1 MAKGVENVTSPFSSE
16 KLSVD
21 AFAEGIKANYP
32 EYKEVDNNSLTKAI
46 LEKYPEYESKVETPY
61 TNEEARDVREKQ
73 EQERKKKIFTESSS
87 AGETQA
93 STAEL
98 QAGDKLASYT
108 QQLDSKLNQAQPTEK
123 DFFTGTFGNIL
134 KGFDK
139 IIPIGLGDWI
149 DDMGR
154 AAVAGHFQG
163 IAAENSSD
171 LLKAGNLATHEEIQE
186 FLKANEKAASLGASA
201 EMQEFTRV
209 YEENG
214 EGMKGVVMGLLESGV
229 TIVPELILSSLV
241 SMFSNT
247 DALAAGGTAIGL
259 GAARGAAVGSTAGG
273 VGAAPGAVAGA
284 AAAIPY
290 AFGAASA
297 ALEAGATFAELLQ
310 EEAGEN
316 VRLDEAKVKEILND
330 KEAYTRIRNKA
341 VVRGVTIGVID
352 TITGKLGGSASKLI
366 TARSAAKSASGVVS
380 KKGFTQATA
389 ASTLIEGIGGS
400 AGEATARAAI
410 GQEMDVSEIALEG
423 IAELPMGIRNVVTTQ
438 ISSPKYYVNGKRV
451 NAETVDSLIETMIP
465 EDLAEADIVIKNDFE
480 GRQNKIDEK
489 VKKYKV
495 SSEVKKSSPNLSDKQ
510 VEEVTNLQ
518 TELDSLEGKKSEAS
532 KKRSSEIKE
541 KINEIL
547 ENPEGATTPPAKK
560 KKTKPAP
567 EETTDEEAIEELN
580 KEGKAATKENIEEK
594 KKEKFVQAQVI
605 TAEEADAMA
614 EEADAQAPVTT
625 DAQVITAEEA
635 DAMSVKLPNGNEY
648 VIDSKGNI
656 TNKKSGKAIKRTSVT
671 GKSVLKASKE
681 SKVEKPATPKKTT
694 KKPAKTKQTPKQT
707 QQEQTAVPEDSE
719 AVTSADMSVLNLVLK
734 DAKEGQ
740 VEELNGKK
748 YTVKN
753 GEIVNSETGK
763 KVVVGT
769 PATKK
774 ATPKKPA
781 AKKPATKK
789 TDTKKPATK
798 KTDTKAEEK
807 PKEVS
812 YRNNVYL
819 VNPDGTITNKK
830 TGKSINPKS
839 VTGKAVLKKLSET
852 EKTTKKPTTKKSK
865 TKEAKVEEKKEATKK
880 TDTKKIEQAKR
891 KNEKINESAP
901 RSKYKR
907 LKVELL
913 RTANGYTTVV
923 EKTDKRTKKVTRY
936 EFDIFVNAKTGAVT
950 HSVTEFVDGKKKD
963 TKELK
968 DAKGFIDA
976 VNKRV
981 ASGAVVSK
989 SFQSQVDAQVTR
1001 DKQKSELERV
1011 VPFKEKKEKTYTKR
1025 ITKYTY
1031 KNSKGEEVVVT
1042 ITSYTGQK
1050 ERGMPA
1056 AKITFSDKRKDT
1068 EIGSKQQLDVFV
1080 GKLKRRNNI
1089 KVELVSESKK
1099 TIGATE
1105 TLSEDL
1111 KSTEPILPEVAKK
1124 SKRKPRA
1131 KKLPSNVKPFKRTIV
1146 KARTD
1151 FEPAVFKILLP
1162 DGSEV
1167 FFQKQIDGKIQ
1178 EVKVIEGTRDEYGAV
1193 KDSKSY
1199 DSIREAISDFKKKS
1213 EAETK
1218 AETKPAAK
1226 KPAAKKPA
1234 AKKPAAKKPAETKK
1248 TFKEIAKEKKDKEKA
1263 EVNDEVNQIENEI
1276 EYLDSENVNLN
1287 EEIQIEKGNI
1297 SEAKKAAREKIA
1309 KVKKSKK
1316 SAAKKAEAIEE
1327 IKAELQ
1333 DEVDDL
1339 NGNIENY
1346 KEDLKANNSEIKK
1359 LQRQK
1364 AKAKEKGKKKVEAE
1378 KAKPISKA
1386 KDGSRLVYEIN
1397 SKTYVLELT
1406 DDGSYELYNE
1416 TDDVVIDTYD
1426 KKSDGTKAVKKLQE
1440 RKEVIDAV
1448 NAYNEAS
1455 LKNEERKKILERLG
1469 FKKMS
1474 LTEGYQDIL
1483 NKIPETKKGKVFNFL
1498 QLITK
1503 EIAILPNSLNKFLS
1517 IKEDQIDFMSKSD
1530 INKLKNLQKH
1540 VKEVLQP
1547 ASKKSTYAFM
1557 GNKPNSK
1564 ANKDY
1569 VKAYN
1574 IYVDGVQDIFNK
1586 YMGKNLGYKIESQSK
1601 ERSRLL
1607 TDEEVDATIEN
1618 EQVKESVNR
1627 ARRILKLF
1635 SPNVRIVIH
1644 QSRKAFDE
1652 AMARESVNGVAS
1664 GVEAGRYIQNKNTGV
1679 KEIHINLENAT
1690 ATTAIHEAFHAFFDT
1705 AYGQDPNIA
1714 RALAGRLYSALRRG
1728 GVEDRRIAFKLQN
1741 FIKQYKDVDVQS
1753 EEMLAELA
1761 AIMSESNAVLSKPV
1775 IIKLAN
1781 LIKDFLIATAKKLKI
1796 DNRLVRLLEFEQKQR
1811 MEEAEAI
1818 EFMKSFVN
1826 AVEDSS
1832 VNPLQNPIASMP
1844 QFKSQDYDLKDMLVE
1859 MSNLTENTENEIG
1872 GMVVDFFEKGQ
1883 IIKKAIKNGQIT
1895 TGHKLEELNNKMF
1908 LMHQPD
1914 NAAVNTIRDNK
1925 GKTIGNAFGGVLFP
1939 LKFEGAFWASTR
1951 AKAQEMA
1958 DQLNTMLK
1966 LDGKIRMVLTAAPL
1980 DKLLSS
1986 TVVARNVS
1994 SVLNNYADRLNLS
2007 ERNRLKI
2014 QRTKYENLFKV
2025 KVNYFDRYSDLNLKS
2040 KTQKLTNSEKK
2051 TLRERRALY
2060 NSMEKVGL
2068 IEVKELKNGKLKLI
2082 KKKFKTSEEYE
2093 SRFDT
2098 LLDPDNSTFDT
2109 RKLISTTSTT
2119 AFVQELSYVQN
2130 RKLSEILELGYTKTG
2145 TPVALRNTELQAAI
2159 QKMHTEPLIMK
2170 IEAGMA
2176 YAILETDSA
2185 VEAVEVTG
2193 EGMHPSYPFQI
2204 RLKDSSKSVKVK
2216 FLEKPQNPVQGKIYD
2231 LSKDVDFN
2239 VNDYFDNENSY
2250 KNIRDTIFPT
2260 SGVSQPVIF
2269 NGDKSKISNVNEA
2282 YQELLDESQ
2291 LKDRAKRKKE
2301 NEKALSGYSK
2311 ERSQMTTKERSQF
2324 KEEAVESD
2332 SVEQPAAE
2340 QNQGNTP
2347 QEKNKIAKIKSAKD
2361 LFVFLKE
2368 TFVRAREFT
2377 KSTGLAYT
2385 ETQKNIRSF
2394 LEAMN
2399 SQLSRTAFRV
2409 RLQGRMLRKLAD
2421 SPEKLKLVEDYLVA
2435 EPNEKQ
2441 AIREQ
2446 IEKLEKGSKILAVA
2460 DGMRS
2465 YIDSMSE
2472 KFLNSPYFDS
2482 LPEVASKKVE
2492 SYVVQKGKNK
2502 GETKYRVVNT
2512 KTGEVLAADLTKAAA
2527 EKQQQQAG
2535 IKDIIRNNLGSY
2547 LHTSYRFFSDSS
2559 FKITDKSKK
2568 AAIQGQYEAVRA
2580 EKIKELMDDGMTEKE
2595 AIESLKDPKL
2605 ITEMQELATKQIE
2618 DYIRKIEEVRADPKF
2633 KVLGLNAASAKIPKP
2648 AFQRKKGLPDYI
2660 ENMLGIEKDPVNRF
2674 VNSALVMAQTFYKA
2688 QLVHKISQSVGEDYV
2703 KDSITDAEAASGNW
2717 KLVKDKYSPLG
2728 GKYVQVEIFEM
2739 LQSKP
2744 LLSSDNLFFD
2754 GYFKGLKLMRKSKVI
2769 WNIPTW
2775 RKNWFGGWFFM
2786 AANGVINKKFAQDTK
2801 NRADR
2806 LLKGMSNPEIEALL
2820 DEMAENGLIGA
2831 DVNAG
2836 LIDLNDAAMGMMFSD
2851 EELGTIESKYKKLFN
2866 KMKNAD
2872 SKLAEKYAAV
2882 DDYSKLIIYRVERES
2897 FAKKL
2902 FGKQYSELTE
2912 KQQAEVRKQAAEFVK
2927 QNTPTFSRLPKWYT
2941 RGRVAGKEISFAQLP
2956 LGDFLGFRLESIRSL
2971 FANVMNAVADLKK
2984 ARTDTSLNDAQKAE
2998 YKAAGQRRM
3007 AGSMSILAMRM
3018 AIPVLFA
3025 KMALD
3030 EEDEE
3035 LQDDAVRLRPSWME
3049 GHTLLVKS
3057 ISDEGIVKVYDYS
3070 MEDPY
3075 AEVIDMT
3082 SGDLTIFEDFTK
3094 PNMLVKLITHLT
3106 EGKDAYGRDLYEKAD
3121 PKILKMSKFLGY
3133 TMKQVV
3139 VPPSFSALVKYKNPT
3154 HLGIRDYEINI
3165 GQQFYFQAK
3174 EYVSTKKYYELE
3186 GRARKNRLT
3195 ALDEVREMYQAVM
3208 NVAVAKNNPKMMQS
3222 ASRVLNRFGKREKMY
3237 IMYGIEV

>member
-108 QQLDSKLNQAQPTEK
+108 QQLNSKLNQAQPTEE

-134 KGFDK
+134 RGFDK

-201 EMQEFTRV
+201 EMQEFTRI

-229 TIVPELILSSLV
+229 TLVPELIISSLV

-259 GAARGAAVGSTAGG
+259 GAARGAAVGSAAGG

-560 KKTKPAP
+560 KKTKPAT

-594 KKEKFVQAQVI
+594 KKEKFVQAQII

-614 EEADAQAPVTT
+614 EEAPVTT
-625 DAQVITAEEA
+625 DAQIITAEEADAIAEEA

-681 SKVEKPATPKKTT
+681 SKVEKPAAPKKTT

-707 QQEQTAVPEDSE
+707 QQEQTTVPEDSE
-719 AVTSADMSVLNLVLK
+719 AVTSAEMSVLNLVLEN
-734 DAKEGQ
+734 AKEGQ

-753 GEIVNSETGK
+753 GQIVNSKTGK

-774 ATPKKPA
+774 PAAKKTTPKKPATKKPA
-781 AKKPATKK
+781 AKKAETKK
-789 TDTKKPATK
+789 AE
-798 KTDTKAEEK
+798 TKAEEK

-852 EKTTKKPTTKKSK
+852 EKTTKKPTTKKTKTKKSE

-913 RTANGYTTVV
+913 RTTNGYTTVV

-1001 DKQKSELERV
+1001 DNEKSKLERV

-1068 EIGSKQQLDVFV
+1068 EISSKQQLDVFV

-1099 TIGATE
+1099 TAGTTE

-1167 FFQKQIDGKIQ
+1167 FFQKQIDGKIEQ
-1178 EVKVIEGTRDEYGAV
+1178 VKLIEGTRDEYGSV

-1199 DSIREAISDFKKKS
+1199 DTIREAISDFRKKS

-1218 AETKPAAK
+1218 TETKPAPK

-1234 AKKPAAKKPAETKK
+1234 AKKPAPKKPAETKK
-1248 TFKEIAKEKKDKEKA
+1248 TFKEIAKEKKEKEKA

-1297 SEAKKAAREKIA
+1297 SEAKKSAREKIA

-1333 DEVDDL
+1333 DEVDEL

-1346 KEDLKANNSEIKK
+1346 REDLKANNSEIKK

-1378 KAKPISKA
+1378 KAK
-1386 KDGSRLVYEIN
+1386 
-1397 SKTYVLELT
+1397 
-1406 DDGSYELYNE
+1406 
-1416 TDDVVIDTYD
+1416 
-1426 KKSDGTKAVKKLQE
+1426 E

-1448 NAYNEAS
+1448 NAYNKANPPSKLKTYPKVTTTKKVEAGRYKIFVDGVLMAEAFKEGKEWFVDGNTITEDWTKLYDILGTQRWLIDTKGSHLNIAS
-1455 LKNEERKKILERLG
+1455 LKSG
-1469 FKKMS
+1469 FDAA
-1474 LTEGYQDIL
+1474 Y
-1483 NKIPETKKGKVFNFL
+1483 
-1498 QLITK
+1498 
-1503 EIAILPNSLNKFLS
+1503 AI
-1517 IKEDQIDFMSKSD
+1517 
-1530 INKLKNLQKH
+1530 
-1540 VKEVLQP
+1540 
-1547 ASKKSTYAFM
+1547 
-1557 GNKPNSK
+1557 
-1564 ANKDY
+1564 
-1569 VKAYN
+1569 
-1574 IYVDGVQDIFNK
+1574 
-1586 YMGKNLGYKIESQSK
+1586 SK

-1618 EQVKESVNR
+1618 EQVKESVSR
-1627 ARRILKLF
+1627 ARRILQLF
-1635 SPNVRIVIH
+1635 APNVRIVIH

-1664 GVEAGRYIQNKNTGV
+1664 GVEAGRYIQNKNTGE

-1818 EFMKSFVN
+1818 DFMKSFVN

-1859 MSNLTENTENEIG
+1859 MSNLTENTENKIG
-1872 GMVVDFFEKGQ
+1872 GMVVDFFEKAD

-1914 NAAVNTIRDNK
+1914 NAAVNTIKDDK
-1925 GKTIGNAFGGVLFP
+1925 GNTIGNAFGGVLFP

-1951 AKAQEMA
+1951 AKAKEMA

-1994 SVLNNYADRLNLS
+1994 SVLNNYADRLGLT

-2014 QRTKYENLFKV
+2014 QRTKYESLFKV
-2025 KVNYFDRYSDLNLKS
+2025 KVDYFNRYSELNLKS
-2040 KTQKLTNSEKK
+2040 KTQELTDSEKQ

-2082 KKKFKTSEEYE
+2082 KKKFNTSQEYE

-2109 RKLISTTSTT
+2109 RKLISKTATT
-2119 AFVQELSYVQN
+2119 AFVKELSYVQN
-2130 RKLSEILELGYTKTG
+2130 RKLSEILGLGYTKTG
-2145 TPVALRNTELQAAI
+2145 APVALRNTDLQDAI

-2185 VEAVEVTG
+2185 VEAVEVKG

-2204 RLKDSSKSVKVK
+2204 KLKDSSKSVKLK
-2216 FLEKPQNPVQGKIYD
+2216 LLEKPQNPVQGKIYD

-2250 KNIRDTIFPT
+2250 KNIKDKIFPT
-2260 SGVSQPVIF
+2260 AGVSQPVIL
-2269 NGDKSKISNVNEA
+2269 NGNKSKINSVNEA

-2291 LKDRAKRKKE
+2291 IKDRAKRKKE

-2332 SVEQPAAE
+2332 SVEQPASE
-2340 QNQGNTP
+2340 QAQGNTP

-2435 EPNEKQ
+2435 EPSEKQ

-2446 IEKLEKGSKILAVA
+2446 IEKLEKGTKILAVA
-2460 DGMRS
+2460 DGMRT

-2482 LPEVASKKVE
+2482 LPEVASKKIE
-2492 SYVVQKGKNK
+2492 SYVVQKGKDK
-2502 GETKYRVVNT
+2502 GKTKYRVVNT

-2806 LLKGMSNPEIEALL
+2806 LIKGMSNPEIEALL

-2851 EELGTIESKYKKLFN
+2851 EDLGTIESKYRKLFN

-2882 DDYSKLIIYRVERES
+2882 DDYSKLIIYRVEKES

-2912 KQQAEVRKQAAEFVK
+2912 KQQAEVRKEAAEFVK

-2956 LGDFLGFRLESIRSL
+2956 FGDFLGFRLESIRSL
-2971 FANVMNAVADLKK
+2971 FANIMNAVADLKK
-2984 ARTDTSLNDAQKAE
+2984 ARTDTSLNEAQKAE

-3025 KMALD
+3025 KMTLD

-3222 ASRVLNRFGKREKMY
+3222 ANRVLNRFGKREKMY

>member
-1 MAKGVENVTSPFSSE
+1 MAKGVENVTSPFLSE
-16 KLSVD
+16 KISVD
-21 AFAEGIKANYP
+21 AFAEGIKENYP
-32 EYKEVDNNSLTKAI
+32 EYKNVENKALTKAI

-61 TNEEARDVREKQ
+61 TNEEARDVRE

-87 AGETQA
+87 AGETNS

-108 QQLDSKLNQAQPTEK
+108 QQLDSKLNQAQPTEE

-134 KGFDK
+134 RGFDK

-149 DDMGR
+149 DDMSR

-171 LLKAGNLATHEEIQE
+171 LLKAGSLATHEEIQE
-186 FLKANEKAASLGASA
+186 FLKANEKAASLGASE
-201 EMQEFTRV
+201 EMQEFQKI
-209 YEENG
+209 YQENG
-214 EGMKGVVMGLLESGV
+214 EGMKGVVMGLLNSGA
-229 TIVPELILSSLV
+229 TIVPELIISSLV

-247 DALAAGGTAIGL
+247 DSLAAGGTAIGI
-259 GAARGAAVGSTAGG
+259 GAARGAIVGSAAGG
-273 VGAAPGAVAGA
+273 VGAAPGAIAGA
-284 AAAIPY
+284 ASAIPY
-290 AFGAASA
+290 AFGAATA
-297 ALEAGATFAELLQ
+297 ALESGATFAELLQ

-316 VRLDEAKVKEILND
+316 VRLDEAKVRAILND

-341 VVRGVTIGVID
+341 VTRGLTIGVID

-400 AGEATARAAI
+400 AGEATARAVI

-423 IAELPMGIRNVVTTQ
+423 IAELPGGIRNVVATQ

-465 EDLAEADIVIKNDFE
+465 EDLAKADIVIKNDFE
-480 GRQNKIDEK
+480 GRQNKIDNK

-580 KEGKAATKENIEEK
+580 KEGKAATKENIENK

-605 TAEEADAMA
+605 SAEEADANAPVTTDAQVITA

-625 DAQVITAEEA
+625 DAEVITAEEA

-671 GKSVLKASKE
+671 GKSVLKASEEVKA
-681 SKVEKPATPKKTT
+681 KKPATPKKTT
-694 KKPAKTKQTPKQT
+694 KKPVKTKETPKQT
-707 QQEQTAVPEDSE
+707 QEQAVVPEDSE

-753 GEIVNSETGK
+753 GEIVNFETGK

-774 ATPKKPA
+774 T
-781 AKKPATKK
+781 T
-789 TDTKKPATK
+789 TKKPATK
-798 KTDTKAEEK
+798 KADTKTEEK

-852 EKTTKKPTTKKSK
+852 QKETKKPTTKKTKTKKSE
-865 TKEAKVEEKKEATKK
+865 TKEAKVEEKKETPKK

-913 RTANGYTTVV
+913 RTTNGYTTVL

-936 EFDIFVNAKTGAVT
+936 EFDVFVNAKTGAVT

-981 ASGAVVSK
+981 AAGAVVSK
-989 SFQSQVDAQVTR
+989 SFQSQIDAQLTK
-1001 DKQKSELERV
+1001 DEKKAELERV
-1011 VPFKEKKEKTYTKR
+1011 VPFKEKKEKSYTKR

-1099 TIGATE
+1099 TIGKTE

-1167 FFQKQIDGKIQ
+1167 FFQKQIDGKIEQ
-1178 EVKVIEGTRDEYGAV
+1178 VKLIEGTRDEYGSV

-1218 AETKPAAK
+1218 TETKTEKKTTPKKSAPK
-1226 KPAAKKPA
+1226 KPATKKEAP
-1234 AKKPAAKKPAETKK
+1234 KK
-1248 TFKEIAKEKKDKEKA
+1248 TFKEIAKEKKAKEKA

-1297 SEAKKAAREKIA
+1297 SEAKKVAREKID

-1346 KEDLKANNSEIKK
+1346 REDIKANKSEIKK
-1359 LQRQK
+1359 LSRQK
-1364 AKAKEKGKKKVEAE
+1364 EKVKKKIESE
-1378 KAKPISKA
+1378 KA
-1386 KDGSRLVYEIN
+1386 
-1397 SKTYVLELT
+1397 
-1406 DDGSYELYNE
+1406 
-1416 TDDVVIDTYD
+1416 
-1426 KKSDGTKAVKKLQE
+1426 QE

-1448 NAYNEAS
+1448 NAYNKANPPS
-1455 LKNEERKKILERLG
+1455 K
-1469 FKKMS
+1469 
-1474 LTEGYQDIL
+1474 
-1483 NKIPETKKGKVFNFL
+1483 KKG
-1498 QLITK
+1498 
-1503 EIAILPNSLNKFLS
+1503 
-1517 IKEDQIDFMSKSD
+1517 
-1530 INKLKNLQKH
+1530 
-1540 VKEVLQP
+1540 
-1547 ASKKSTYAFM
+1547 
-1557 GNKPNSK
+1557 
-1564 ANKDY
+1564 
-1569 VKAYN
+1569 
-1574 IYVDGVQDIFNK
+1574 
-1586 YMGKNLGYKIESQSK
+1586 K

-1627 ARRILKLF
+1627 ARRILRLF

-1728 GVEDRRIAFKLQN
+1728 GIEDRRIAFKLQK

-1781 LIKDFLIATAKKLKI
+1781 LIKDFLISTAKKLKI
-1796 DNRLVRLLEFEQKQR
+1796 DNRFVRLLEFEQKQR

-1832 VNPLQNPIASMP
+1832 VNPIQNPIASMP

-1859 MSNLTENTENEIG
+1859 MSNLTENTENKIG

-1883 IIKKAIKNGQIT
+1883 IIKKAIKSGQIT

-1925 GKTIGNAFGGVLFP
+1925 GNTIGNAFGGVLFP
-1939 LKFEGAFWASTR
+1939 MKFEGAFWASTR

-1958 DQLNTMLK
+1958 QQLNRMLE

-1994 SVLNNYADRLNLS
+1994 SVLNNYADRLGLS

-2014 QRTKYENLFKV
+2014 QRTKYELLFKGDPKKV
-2025 KVNYFDRYSDLNLKS
+2025 NTVNYFDRYSELNLKS
-2040 KTQKLTNSEKK
+2040 KTQKLTSNEKK
-2051 TLRERRALY
+2051 ILRERRALY

-2082 KKKFKTSEEYE
+2082 KKKFNTSQEYE
-2093 SRFDT
+2093 SRFDA

-2109 RKLISTTSTT
+2109 RKIISEKSTN
-2119 AFVQELSYVQN
+2119 AFVKELSYVQN
-2130 RKLSEILELGYTKTG
+2130 RKFSEILGLGYTKTG
-2145 TPVALRNTELQAAI
+2145 APVAVANTNLQAAI

-2176 YAILETDSA
+2176 YAVLETDSA

-2239 VNDYFDNENSY
+2239 VSDYFDNENSY
-2250 KNIRDTIFPT
+2250 KNIRDKIFPT
-2260 SGVSQPVIF
+2260 SGVSQPVIL
-2269 NGDKSKISNVNEA
+2269 NGNKSKINSINEA
-2282 YQELLDESQ
+2282 YKNILDESQ
-2291 LKDRAKRKKE
+2291 LKERAKRKKE

-2311 ERSQMTTKERSQF
+2311 ERSQMTTKERSQL
-2324 KEEAVESD
+2324 KEQALESD
-2332 SVEQPAAE
+2332 SVEQPTGE
-2340 QNQGNTP
+2340 PSQGNTP

-2368 TFVRAREFT
+2368 TFVKAREFT

-2492 SYVVQKGKNK
+2492 SYVVQKGKDK
-2502 GETKYRVVNT
+2502 GKTKYRVVNT

-2547 LHTSYRFFSDSS
+2547 LHTSYRFFSDNS

-2744 LLSSDNLFFD
+2744 LLSSDNAFFD
-2754 GYFKGLKLMRKSKVI
+2754 GYFKALKLMRKSKVI

-2775 RKNWFGGWFFM
+2775 RKNWTGGWFFM
-2786 AANGVINKKFAQDTK
+2786 AANGVINKRFAQDTK
-2801 NRADR
+2801 NRAER

-2851 EELGTIESKYKKLFN
+2851 EDLGTIEAKYKKLFN

-2872 SKLAEKYAAV
+2872 SKLAEKYASV

-2902 FGKQYSELTE
+2902 FGKKYSELTE
-2912 KQQAEVRKQAAEFVK
+2912 KQQAQVRKEAAEFVK

-2956 LGDFLGFRLESIRSL
+2956 LGDFLGFKLESIRSL
-2971 FANVMNAVADLKK
+2971 FTNIRNAAADLKK
-2984 ARTDTSLNDAQKAE
+2984 ARTDTSLNEAQKAE

-3007 AGSMSILAMRM
+3007 AGSMSVLAMRM
-3018 AIPVLFA
+3018 AIPLLFA

-3035 LQDDAVRLRPSWME
+3035 LQDDAVRLRPTWME

-3057 ISDEGIVKVYDYS
+3057 ISDEGVVRVYDYS

-3082 SGDLTIFEDFTK
+3082 TGDLTIFEDFTK
-3094 PNMLVKLITHLT
+3094 PNMLVKLLTHLS
-3106 EGKDAYGRDLYEKAD
+3106 EGKDAYGKDLYEKAD
-3121 PKILKMSKFLGY
+3121 PRTLKMAKSLGY
-3133 TMKQVV
+3133 TMKQFV
-3139 VPPSFSALVKYKNPT
+3139 VPPSLSALAKYKNPSQMA
-3154 HLGIRDYEINI
+3154 IRDYEINV

-3174 EYVSTKKYYELE
+3174 EYVSTKKYYEME
-3186 GRARKNRLT
+3186 GRARENRLR
-3195 ALDEVREMYQAVM
+3195 ALDEVREMYEAVM
-3208 NVAVAKNNPKMMQS
+3208 NIAIAKNNT
-3222 ASRVLNRFGKREKMY
+3222 
-3237 IMYGIEV
+3237 

>member
-1 MAKGVENVTSPFSSE
+1 MVLLKIQN
-16 KLSVD
+16 
-21 AFAEGIKANYP
+21 
-32 EYKEVDNNSLTKAI
+32 LTTLFVRLYLI
-46 LEKYPEYESKVETPY
+46 LER
-61 TNEEARDVREKQ
+61 NQKQ
-73 EQERKKKIFTESSS
+73 
-87 AGETQA
+87 
-93 STAEL
+93 
-98 QAGDKLASYT
+98 KLKLKQNLHLKN
-108 QQLDSKLNQAQPTEK
+108 QQL
-123 DFFTGTFGNIL
+123 
-134 KGFDK
+134 
-139 IIPIGLGDWI
+139 
-149 DDMGR
+149 
-154 AAVAGHFQG
+154 
-163 IAAENSSD
+163 
-171 LLKAGNLATHEEIQE
+171 
-186 FLKANEKAASLGASA
+186 
-201 EMQEFTRV
+201 
-209 YEENG
+209 
-214 EGMKGVVMGLLESGV
+214 
-229 TIVPELILSSLV
+229 
-241 SMFSNT
+241 
-247 DALAAGGTAIGL
+247 
-259 GAARGAAVGSTAGG
+259 
-273 VGAAPGAVAGA
+273 
-284 AAAIPY
+284 
-290 AFGAASA
+290 
-297 ALEAGATFAELLQ
+297 
-310 EEAGEN
+310 
-316 VRLDEAKVKEILND
+316 
-330 KEAYTRIRNKA
+330 
-341 VVRGVTIGVID
+341 
-352 TITGKLGGSASKLI
+352 
-366 TARSAAKSASGVVS
+366 
-380 KKGFTQATA
+380 
-389 ASTLIEGIGGS
+389 
-400 AGEATARAAI
+400 
-410 GQEMDVSEIALEG
+410 
-423 IAELPMGIRNVVTTQ
+423 
-438 ISSPKYYVNGKRV
+438 
-451 NAETVDSLIETMIP
+451 
-465 EDLAEADIVIKNDFE
+465 
-480 GRQNKIDEK
+480 
-489 VKKYKV
+489 
-495 SSEVKKSSPNLSDKQ
+495 
-510 VEEVTNLQ
+510 
-518 TELDSLEGKKSEAS
+518 
-532 KKRSSEIKE
+532 
-541 KINEIL
+541 
-547 ENPEGATTPPAKK
+547 
-560 KKTKPAP
+560 
-567 EETTDEEAIEELN
+567 
-580 KEGKAATKENIEEK
+580 
-594 KKEKFVQAQVI
+594 
-605 TAEEADAMA
+605 
-614 EEADAQAPVTT
+614 
-625 DAQVITAEEA
+625 
-635 DAMSVKLPNGNEY
+635 
-648 VIDSKGNI
+648 
-656 TNKKSGKAIKRTSVT
+656 
-671 GKSVLKASKE
+671 
-681 SKVEKPATPKKTT
+681 
-694 KKPAKTKQTPKQT
+694 
-707 QQEQTAVPEDSE
+707 
-719 AVTSADMSVLNLVLK
+719 
-734 DAKEGQ
+734 
-740 VEELNGKK
+740 
-748 YTVKN
+748 
-753 GEIVNSETGK
+753 
-763 KVVVGT
+763 
-769 PATKK
+769 
-774 ATPKKPA
+774 KKPA
-781 AKKPATKK
+781 AKKPA
-789 TDTKKPATK
+789 P
-798 KTDTKAEEK
+798 
-807 PKEVS
+807 
-812 YRNNVYL
+812 
-819 VNPDGTITNKK
+819 
-830 TGKSINPKS
+830 
-839 VTGKAVLKKLSET
+839 
-852 EKTTKKPTTKKSK
+852 
-865 TKEAKVEEKKEATKK
+865 
-880 TDTKKIEQAKR
+880 
-891 KNEKINESAP
+891 
-901 RSKYKR
+901 
-907 LKVELL
+907 
-913 RTANGYTTVV
+913 
-923 EKTDKRTKKVTRY
+923 
-936 EFDIFVNAKTGAVT
+936 
-950 HSVTEFVDGKKKD
+950 
-963 TKELK
+963 
-968 DAKGFIDA
+968 
-976 VNKRV
+976 
-981 ASGAVVSK
+981 
-989 SFQSQVDAQVTR
+989 
-1001 DKQKSELERV
+1001 
-1011 VPFKEKKEKTYTKR
+1011 
-1025 ITKYTY
+1025 
-1031 KNSKGEEVVVT
+1031 
-1042 ITSYTGQK
+1042 
-1050 ERGMPA
+1050 
-1056 AKITFSDKRKDT
+1056 
-1068 EIGSKQQLDVFV
+1068 
-1080 GKLKRRNNI
+1080 
-1089 KVELVSESKK
+1089 
-1099 TIGATE
+1099 
-1105 TLSEDL
+1105 
-1111 KSTEPILPEVAKK
+1111 
-1124 SKRKPRA
+1124 
-1131 KKLPSNVKPFKRTIV
+1131 
-1146 KARTD
+1146 
-1151 FEPAVFKILLP
+1151 
-1162 DGSEV
+1162 
-1167 FFQKQIDGKIQ
+1167 
-1178 EVKVIEGTRDEYGAV
+1178 
-1193 KDSKSY
+1193 
-1199 DSIREAISDFKKKS
+1199 
-1213 EAETK
+1213 
-1218 AETKPAAK
+1218 
-1226 KPAAKKPA
+1226 
-1234 AKKPAAKKPAETKK
+1234 KKPAETKK
-1248 TFKEIAKEKKDKEKA
+1248 TFKEIAKEKKEKEKA

-1297 SEAKKAAREKIA
+1297 SEAKKSAREKIA

-1339 NGNIENY
+1339 NDNIENY

-1378 KAKPISKA
+1378 KAK
-1386 KDGSRLVYEIN
+1386 
-1397 SKTYVLELT
+1397 
-1406 DDGSYELYNE
+1406 
-1416 TDDVVIDTYD
+1416 
-1426 KKSDGTKAVKKLQE
+1426 E

-1448 NAYNEAS
+1448 NAYNKANPPS
-1455 LKNEERKKILERLG
+1455 K
-1469 FKKMS
+1469 
-1474 LTEGYQDIL
+1474 
-1483 NKIPETKKGKVFNFL
+1483 KKG
-1498 QLITK
+1498 
-1503 EIAILPNSLNKFLS
+1503 
-1517 IKEDQIDFMSKSD
+1517 
-1530 INKLKNLQKH
+1530 
-1540 VKEVLQP
+1540 
-1547 ASKKSTYAFM
+1547 
-1557 GNKPNSK
+1557 
-1564 ANKDY
+1564 
-1569 VKAYN
+1569 
-1574 IYVDGVQDIFNK
+1574 
-1586 YMGKNLGYKIESQSK
+1586 K

-1618 EQVKESVNR
+1618 EQIKESVGR

-1635 SPNVRIVIH
+1635 APNVRIVIH

-1652 AMARESVNGVAS
+1652 AMARESVNGVEA
-1664 GVEAGRYIQNKNTGV
+1664 GVEAGRYIQNKNTGE

-1775 IIKLAN
+1775 IIKVAN

-1818 EFMKSFVN
+1818 DFMKSFVN

-1872 GMVVDFFEKGQ
+1872 GMVVDFFEKAD

-1914 NAAVNTIRDNK
+1914 NAAVNTIKDDK
-1925 GKTIGNAFGGVLFP
+1925 GNTIGNAFGGVLFP

-1951 AKAQEMA
+1951 AKAKEMA

-1994 SVLNNYADRLNLS
+1994 SVLNNYADRIGLT

-2014 QRTKYENLFKV
+2014 QRTKYESLFKV
-2025 KVNYFDRYSDLNLKS
+2025 KVDYFNRYSELNLKS
-2040 KTQKLTNSEKK
+2040 KTTYVVQKGKDKGKTKFVELTNSEKK
-2051 TLRERRALY
+2051 ILRERRALY

-2082 KKKFKTSEEYE
+2082 KKKFNTSQEYE

-2109 RKLISTTSTT
+2109 RKLISTTATT
-2119 AFVQELSYVQN
+2119 AFVKELSYVQN
-2130 RKLSEILELGYTKTG
+2130 RKLSEILGLGYTKTG
-2145 TPVALRNTELQAAI
+2145 APVSLSNTDLQAAI

-2176 YAILETDSA
+2176 YAVLETDSA

-2204 RLKDSSKSVKVK
+2204 KLKDSSKSVKVK

-2250 KNIRDTIFPT
+2250 KNIKDKIFPT
-2260 SGVSQPVIF
+2260 SGVSQPVIL
-2269 NGDKSKISNVNEA
+2269 NGNKSKINSVNEA

-2291 LKDRAKRKKE
+2291 IKDRAKRKKE

-2332 SVEQPAAE
+2332 SVEQPASE
-2340 QNQGNTP
+2340 QAQGNTP

-2368 TFVRAREFT
+2368 TFIRAREFT

-2435 EPNEKQ
+2435 EPSEKQ

-2446 IEKLEKGSKILAVA
+2446 IEKLEKGTKILAVA
-2460 DGMRS
+2460 DGMRT

-2482 LPEVASKKVE
+2482 LPEVASKKIE
-2492 SYVVQKGKNK
+2492 SYVVQKGKDK
-2502 GETKYRVVNT
+2502 GKTKYRVVNT

-2744 LLSSDNLFFD
+2744 LLSSDNVFFD

-2775 RKNWFGGWFFM
+2775 RKNWTGGWFFM

-2801 NRADR
+2801 NRAER

-2851 EELGTIESKYKKLFN
+2851 EDLGTIESKYRKLFS

-2872 SKLAEKYAAV
+2872 SKLAEKYASV

-2912 KQQAEVRKQAAEFVK
+2912 KQQAEVRKEAAEFVK

-2956 LGDFLGFRLESIRSL
+2956 FGDFLGFKLESVRSL
-2971 FANVMNAVADLKK
+2971 FSNIKNAAADLKK
-2984 ARTDTSLNDAQKAE
+2984 ARTDTSLNEAQKAE

-3121 PKILKMSKFLGY
+3121 PATLKMAKALGY
-3133 TMKQVV
+3133 TMKQIV
-3139 VPPSFSALVKYKNPT
+3139 VPPSLSALAKYKNPSQMA
-3154 HLGIRDYEINI
+3154 IRDYEINI

-3222 ASRVLNRFGKREKMY
+3222 ANRVLNRFGKREKMY